1 MPDIVSNAELLLL
14 HRSYGI
20 IIHKYKINYNSEMSF
35 FKQLFKKIVCSMLY
49 LEETEHL
56 FS

>member
-35 FKQLFKKIVCSMLY
+35 FKQPFKKIVCSMLY